1 MSEFNI
7 EVQGGTAVKLP
18 TAGKY
23 CEKDIIVTAIGGGG
37 GLEEI
42 EQMIDE
48 SGVLDSTEGTATEKV
63 EQLIDKASDEAL
75 WYQYTME
82 KTTTIGSWGGVK
94 VERLPRMNFENVT
107 NLYSV
112 FSNMPN
118 LKRVDM
124 YIDAKNCT
132 NFSGLFSGSAS
143 LEYVKGVNTSKATSV
158 LDMFYKCTSLKTI
171 EEPLDFS
178 NLTRSMAIF
187 GACTSLET
195 IRIVKESIK
204 YTFYVT
210 QSSLLTAE
218 SIQSIAYG
226 LAYVTTA
233 QTLTL
238 NKVFE
243 NDFVKLP
250 AELRDLINTK
260 GWTLAFA

>member
-37 GLEEI
+37 LEEI

-63 EQLIDKASDEAL
+63 EQLIDKAEWEELFYEQS
-75 WYQYTME
+75 
-82 KTTTIGSWGGVK
+82 
-94 VERLPRMNFENVT
+94 
-107 NLYSV
+107 
-112 FSNMPN
+112 
-118 LKRVDM
+118 KRWSSHFND
-124 YIDAKNCT
+124 
-132 NFSGLFSGSAS
+132 LFSGFAGEKIPRLFYETATNLRNFLFNCRGIKSIDYY
-143 LEYVKGVNTSKATSV
+143 LETPKCTDFQRMFCNTSN
-158 LDMFYKCTSLKTI
+158 LKTI
-171 EEPLDFS
+171 VGFSTIKATNLFECFYESAIESIQEPLDFS
-178 NLTRSMAIF
+178 NVVNNTRCFSCSHLKEIF
-187 GACTSLET
+187 F
-195 IRIVKESIK
+195 VKESIK
-204 YTFYVT
+204 ISISFT
-210 QSSLLTAE
+210 SSDLTAE
-218 SIQSIAYG
+218 SVQSIIDG

-238 NKVFE
+238 PKVFE